1 MAKKR
6 TVAGLIGVGR
16 IGKMHIKNIL
26 THLPEV
32 YLKAVA
38 DCKPDDEWIR
48 AHDISICADSRERVL
63 EDPEIEAVIIATPS
77 DTHVEMIIAAA
88 QAGKQIFCE
97 KPVAF
102 KAEEVSRAIAAA
114 DKAGVILQ
122 VGFNRRFDAEFRAV
136 RNAVRAGKVGT
147 PQIIRITNRDPIR
160 PRLDKIPRSGGLFMD
175 FSIHDF
181 DMLRFLSGSEVVQI
195 YAMGAVLIDPEIE
208 KLGDIDTAL
217 ITLRLASGTLCVI
230 DLSRE
235 THYGYDQ
242 QVEVFGSKGNISA
255 GNATPTKTVLSTAD
269 GVFSDKPHFSYVER
283 YEAAFI
289 GELRAFFTCVR
300 EGTPPLVSGREANAA
315 VRIALAAQES
325 LQQNR
330 PVQLA

>member
-1 MAKKR
+1 M
-6 TVAGLIGVGR
+6 GR

-48 AHDISICADSRERVL
+48 ANDISICAESRDRIL

-77 DTHVEMIIAAA
+77 DTHVDMIAAAA

-102 KAEEVSRAIAAA
+102 EAEKVSLAITAAQ
-114 DKAGVILQ
+114 KAGVILQ
-122 VGFNRRFDAEFRAV
+122 VGFNRRFDPEFRAV
-136 RNAVRAGKVGT
+136 RNAVRAGKIGT

-160 PRLDKIPRSGGLFMD
+160 SRLDYLAKSGGLFMD
-175 FSIHDF
+175 FGIHDF
-181 DMLRFLSGSEVVQI
+181 DMLRFLSDSEVVQI
-195 YAMGAVLIDPEIE
+195 YARGAVLIDPEIE

-242 QVEVFGSKGNISA
+242 QVEVFGSRGNICA
-255 GNATPTKTVLSTAD
+255 RNTTPTLTVLSTAD
-269 GVFSDKPHFSYVER
+269 GVFSDKPHYSFVER

-289 GELRAFFTCVR
+289 EELRAFFTCVR
-300 EGTPPLVSGREANAA
+300 EGTAPLVSGREANAA

-325 LQQNR
+325 LQKNR
-330 PVQLA
+330 PVELV

>member
-1 MAKKR
+1 MDKKR

-16 IGKMHIKNIL
+16 IGKMHAKNIL

-48 AHDISICADSRERVL
+48 AHGISICADSRDRIL
-63 EDPEIEAVIIATPS
+63 EDPEIEAVVITTPS
-77 DTHVEMIIAAA
+77 NTHVDMITAAA
-88 QAGKQIFCE
+88 QTGKQIFCE

-102 KAEEVSRAIAAA
+102 EAEAVSQAIAATEQ
-114 DKAGVILQ
+114 AGVNLQ
-122 VGFNRRFDAEFRAV
+122 IGFNRRFDPEFRAV
-136 RNAVRAGKVGT
+136 QNAVLAGKVGT

-160 PRLDKIPRSGGLFMD
+160 PRLDFIPKSGGLFMD

-181 DMLRFLSGSEVVQI
+181 DMLRFLSDSEVVEI
-195 YAMGAVLIDPEIE
+195 YAAGAVLIDPEIE

-242 QVEVFGSKGNISA
+242 QVEVFGSKGSISA
-255 GNATPTKTVLSTAD
+255 RNTTPTKTVLSTAE
-269 GVFSDKPHFSYVER
+269 GVFSDKPHYSFVER

-289 GELRAFFTCVR
+289 EEMRGFFTCVR
-300 EGTPPLVSGREANAA
+300 DGTPPLVSGRDALAA
-315 VRIALAAQES
+315 VRIAQAAQES

-330 PVQLA
+330 PVEVA